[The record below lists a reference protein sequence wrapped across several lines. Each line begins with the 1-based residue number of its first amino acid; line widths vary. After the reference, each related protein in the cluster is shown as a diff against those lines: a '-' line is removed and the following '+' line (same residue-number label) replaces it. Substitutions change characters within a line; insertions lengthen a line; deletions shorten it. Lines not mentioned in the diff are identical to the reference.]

1 VRARGRVRL
10 DRASVAGLAL
20 YVFSSVGF
28 VGLALLEPSDVPF
41 ILALAVLAA
50 VHLVSGFAIGRW
62 PALLLPLLLVLLA
75 IPVPTDP
82 EAYEPIPLWFVLLFW
97 FAPLGVGVLAL
108 GVGAR
113 RLLGRWG
120 RRADT

>member
-1 VRARGRVRL
+1 
-10 DRASVAGLAL
+10 
-20 YVFSSVGF
+20 

-62 PALLLPLLLVLLA
+62 PALLLPLLLVVLA

-82 EAYEPIPLWFVLLFW
+82 EAYEPIPLWFVLLW

>member
-1 VRARGRVRL
+1 
-10 DRASVAGLAL
+10 
-20 YVFSSVGF
+20 